1 MKLFVDF
8 KRDETSFADCDM
20 MQGVL
25 LDDVYVIVEGK
36 RYRVM
41 FCNAGCRY
49 FIVHSPKR
57 KQPYY
62 WRNNKKHLL
71 GGYISYLCLGRII
84 DYPKENG
91 NYLELNR
98 SKVKGTYRRWIIDH
112 SDGYIDPRMIF

>member
-1 MKLFVDF
+1 MKSFVDF

-25 LDDVYVIVEGK
+25 LDDVYIIVAGK

-41 FCNAGCRY
+41 CCGGKYY

-62 WRNNKKHLL
+62 WHNGKKHLL
-71 GGYISYLCLGRII
+71 DDYISYLCLGRING
-84 DYPKENG
+84 YPKENG

-98 SKVKGTYRRWIIDH
+98 SKVKGAYHRWIVDH
-112 SDGYIDPRMIF
+112 SEGYIDSRMIF